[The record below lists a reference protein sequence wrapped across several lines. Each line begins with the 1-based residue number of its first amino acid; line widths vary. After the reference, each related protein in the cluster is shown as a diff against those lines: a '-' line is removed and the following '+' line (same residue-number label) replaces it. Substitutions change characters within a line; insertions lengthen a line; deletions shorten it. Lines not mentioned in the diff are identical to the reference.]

1 MMACA
6 SGGAHLAQLA
16 REAGAEPAR
25 SWRAQGPCARRRLN
39 GSSRGRF
46 CRRQGNLRL
55 DEEGR
60 WLDDS
65 DCHYCRALRGCDL
78 HRDRG
83 GHRTSLALQ
92 WRRDVVATRARV
104 PAFGARVVVRFGP
117 CGRERRRCARLQ
129 HEVGHLLRFTVDCGG
144 HVVGVSLVTGKLQR
158 TEGRSGKTVRC
169 ESTQDGLEIQGDVS
183 QPSGVRD

>member
-1 MMACA
+1 MACGF
-6 SGGAHLAQLA
+6 GGAHLAQLA
-16 REAGAEPAR
+16 REAGAPAR
-25 SWRAQGPCARRRLN
+25 SRRAQGPCARRRLD

-129 HEVGHLLRFTVDCGG
+129 HEVSHLRERFTVDCGG
-144 HVVGVSLVTGKLQR
+144 HLVGVSLVAEKNCGAQKADAGEQCVVR
-158 TEGRSGKTVRC
+158 ARKMDWRSKGM
-169 ESTQDGLEIQGDVS
+169 SVS
-183 QPSGVRD
+183 HRE